1 MVVSKTIKST
11 NATAALRYILNDTP
25 KVQNETG
32 HRVLAV
38 ASQNIDKDYADKI
51 DPLYSAAQFNV
62 IRHSTKKYKLHGK
75 DKKTQ
80 VEHLIFSFSDK
91 DFDLSNVT
99 TQAKQALKLVG
110 DYLKERLGPSSQWVG
125 VAQDDNEGHNLHVHV
140 AVNSVNVDGK
150 VFNTNLVRQTLPDG
164 IMNTF
169 NDYLDNHFE
178 QVTGRQFQRVQPQPV
193 RATDTTV
200 SSKERNMKAN
210 RSSANSWKDDLKVIL
225 DEAMTNNVDM
235 QGFLDQL
242 AANGVTVTE
251 KPHKMGKNADGSVKK
266 RTSYHYLYVDDS
278 GKQHRSVDFAITR
291 RGAIRGLGENYIPD
305 NIQKQLELNAV
316 KQNELSGKST
326 ENDLDSIINDIENG
340 LNDAVSAAVSA
351 NAQSNTSKPSMTS
364 IASAEPMVASAA
376 NSDEVAT
383 SIESVNQRKRRN
395 RQERVNNEFER
406 TDGPRLIMQTV
417 SRTKKP
423 NKEQITK
430 AQNIQKINHNGPSSS
445 STSSETSSDLEL

>member
-75 DKKTQ
+75 DKKIQ
-80 VEHLIFSFSDK
+80 VEHLIFSFSNK

-242 AANGVTVTE
+242 DR
-251 KPHKMGKNADGSVKK
+251 KSV
-266 RTSYHYLYVDDS
+266 V
-278 GKQHRSVDFAITR
+278 
-291 RGAIRGLGENYIPD
+291 
-305 NIQKQLELNAV
+305 
-316 KQNELSGKST
+316 
-326 ENDLDSIINDIENG
+326 
-340 LNDAVSAAVSA
+340 
-351 NAQSNTSKPSMTS
+351 
-364 IASAEPMVASAA
+364 
-376 NSDEVAT
+376 
-383 SIESVNQRKRRN
+383 
-395 RQERVNNEFER
+395 
-406 TDGPRLIMQTV
+406 
-417 SRTKKP
+417 
-423 NKEQITK
+423 
-430 AQNIQKINHNGPSSS
+430 
-445 STSSETSSDLEL
+445 

>member
-38 ASQNIDKDYADKI
+38 TSQNIDKDYADKI
-51 DPLYSAAQFNV
+51 DPLYAAAQFNV

-80 VEHLIFSFSDK
+80 VEHLIFSFSNK

-99 TQAKQALKLVG
+99 TQAKQAIKLVG
-110 DYLKERLGPSSQWVG
+110 DYLKEHLGPSSQWVG

-225 DEAMTNNVDM
+225 DEAMTNNVDI

-266 RTSYHYLYVDDS
+266 RTSYHYLYVDTR

-291 RGAIRGLGENYIPD
+291 QGAVRGLGEDYIPD
-305 NIQKQLELNAV
+305 NIQRQLELNAT
-316 KQNELSGKST
+316 KQADLTGKT
-326 ENDLDSIINDIENG
+326 AEDDLDSIINDIEAG
-340 LNDAVSAAVSA
+340 LNDAVSAAVAANEQPKPTESNSA
-351 NAQSNTSKPSMTS
+351 SMTS
-364 IASAEPMVASAA
+364 EVPVVAS
-376 NSDEVAT
+376 SDEVAT
-383 SIESVNQRKRRN
+383 SIESVNQRRRRN
-395 RQERVNNEFER
+395 RQERVTAEFER
-406 TDGPRLIMQTV
+406 QDGPHMIMQTV

-423 NKEQITK
+423 TNEEEIAK
-430 AQNIQKINHNGPSSS
+430 AQNTQKINHNGPSSS
-445 STSSETSSDLEL
+445 STSSETSSDLAL